1 MLRVATLSLLAV
13 AVMCGSAWAGL
24 ANDANAYVNSERTWH
39 GTTTMVNGSLSAD
52 VEWCVYG
59 PGNYQG
65 TGYSPSPASNEF
77 VYAYQVFVTGT
88 DGVASLSVRMYE
100 SNEAVNISHDT
111 TLGASGGVAEDEA
124 YFTYNPGL
132 IDQDLASWDF
142 WSGLGTGDN
151 SYALV
156 FASVNAPVMLDG
168 RLQNGESATGDL
180 PTPSDEIPEPAT
192 LGLLAAGLVGL
203 LRRK

>member
-13 AVMCGSAWAGL
+13 VVMCGSAWAGL
-24 ANDANAYVNSERTWH
+24 GTDSNAYVDSETTWH
-39 GTTTMVNGSLSAD
+39 GTTTMINANLSAD

-65 TGYSPSPASNEF
+65 TGYAPASNEF

-88 DGVASLSVRMYE
+88 AGVATFSVSMLE
-100 SNEAVNISHDT
+100 SNEAVNIGHDDT
-111 TLGASGGVAEDEA
+111 IGEAGGIEEDGLGF
-124 YFTYNPGL
+124 YYNPGL
-132 IDQDLASWDF
+132 GDQDMASWD
-142 WSGLGTGDN
+142 WWYGLGTGEN

-156 FASVNAPVMLDG
+156 FASVNAPLMMGGLI
-168 RLQNGESATGDL
+168 QNGDYATGDL
-180 PTPSDEIPEPAT
+180 PSPSDVIPEPAT
-192 LGLLAAGLVGL
+192 LGLLALGFAGL